1 MTLSK
6 SIAESVLNNIMS
18 KKPIEYSTRITNIVN
33 AKSKQLQETSGKN
46 IVLVFQI
53 GFLIGWLSR
62 LAKDDIVIKQE
73 IEALER
79 ELDIR
84 IEKH

>member
-1 MTLSK
+1 
-6 SIAESVLNNIMS
+6 MS
-18 KKPIEYSTRITNIVN
+18 NKPIEYSTRITNIVN

>member
-18 KKPIEYSTRITNIVN
+18 NKPIEYSTRITNIVN